1 MREKEL
7 FVFVNVDLFLH
18 EDGFT
23 KLRELLTSPA
33 KNFKPYS
40 IISLPTEDEDKLSV
54 TPFSGDIMKTN
65 AIKLLLQRDF
75 VLLSIKNLKILLS
88 LQD

>member
-40 IISLPTEDEDKLSV
+40 IISLPTEDED
-54 TPFSGDIMKTN
+54 
-65 AIKLLLQRDF
+65 
-75 VLLSIKNLKILLS
+75 
-88 LQD
+88 